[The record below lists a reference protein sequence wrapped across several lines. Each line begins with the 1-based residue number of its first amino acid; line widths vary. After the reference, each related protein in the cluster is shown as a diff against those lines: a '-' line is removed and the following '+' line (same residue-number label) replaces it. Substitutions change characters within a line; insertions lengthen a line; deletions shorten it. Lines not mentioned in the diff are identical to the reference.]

1 MLKLQSFLLSL
12 LLLSMFWSQCFSAAS
27 CKMANWWGTFDHK
40 GWSTCDS
47 STEYIKGLEERSFR
61 RWWDLLIRRSKV
73 LFSSHAIRKHG
84 INLSN
89 GQLVGSI
96 GWVSIG
102 FPVTTNRNRME
113 VTLFKRFSVENGW
126 MVAILLH
133 VSPVLCLRTSYMES
147 C

>member
-1 MLKLQSFLLSL
+1 MKLQSFSLSL
-12 LLLSMFWSQCFSAAS
+12 LLLSMFWSQCFSASS

-47 STEYIKGLEERSFR
+47 STEYIKGLWRNDPSGDDEIYLLEEA
-61 RWWDLLIRRSKV
+61 KV

-102 FPVTTNRNRME
+102 FAVTTNRNRME
-113 VTLFKRFSVENGW
+113 VTLFKRFSVENG
-126 MVAILLH
+126 
-133 VSPVLCLRTSYMES
+133 
-147 C
+147 